1 MPWRHRPEPTLP
13 LGVGHRGIMPWTES
27 AAKIRIGPD
36 RHRSSKSC
44 VGLHVERL
52 NFALTAC
59 WRGSGS
65 RPRLPLTQPSF
76 RGQRKPASRR
86 VTSAAICCRIE
97 RCARPHPARRICGG
111 TGSVVSTDVSIGGY
125 RMTSATQPQSATPAK
140 RILVVEDELMIR
152 MLLED
157 MLGELGYTV
166 AAEAARIEE
175 ALDAAKNADFDIA
188 ILDVNLNGQ
197 PISPVADAL
206 VARGMPFV
214 FATGYG
220 ERGLP
225 EPYRDRPTLKKPFQ
239 MDGLKQML
247 QTALD
252 RGKN

>member
-1 MPWRHRPEPTLP
+1 M
-13 LGVGHRGIMPWTES
+13 
-27 AAKIRIGPD
+27 
-36 RHRSSKSC
+36 
-44 VGLHVERL
+44 
-52 NFALTAC
+52 
-59 WRGSGS
+59 
-65 RPRLPLTQPSF
+65 
-76 RGQRKPASRR
+76 
-86 VTSAAICCRIE
+86 
-97 RCARPHPARRICGG
+97 
-111 TGSVVSTDVSIGGY
+111 
-125 RMTSATQPQSATPAK
+125 QPQFETPAM

-247 QTALD
+247 QTALE

>member
-1 MPWRHRPEPTLP
+1 MQL
-13 LGVGHRGIMPWTES
+13 
-27 AAKIRIGPD
+27 
-36 RHRSSKSC
+36 
-44 VGLHVERL
+44 
-52 NFALTAC
+52 
-59 WRGSGS
+59 
-65 RPRLPLTQPSF
+65 
-76 RGQRKPASRR
+76 
-86 VTSAAICCRIE
+86 
-97 RCARPHPARRICGG
+97 
-111 TGSVVSTDVSIGGY
+111 
-125 RMTSATQPQSATPAK
+125 QSATPAK

-175 ALDAAKNADFDIA
+175 ALEAAKNADFDIA

-247 QTALD
+247 QSALD

>member
-1 MPWRHRPEPTLP
+1 
-13 LGVGHRGIMPWTES
+13 
-27 AAKIRIGPD
+27 
-36 RHRSSKSC
+36 
-44 VGLHVERL
+44 
-52 NFALTAC
+52 
-59 WRGSGS
+59 
-65 RPRLPLTQPSF
+65 
-76 RGQRKPASRR
+76 
-86 VTSAAICCRIE
+86 
-97 RCARPHPARRICGG
+97 
-111 TGSVVSTDVSIGGY
+111 
-125 RMTSATQPQSATPAK
+125 MTSAMQQQPPTPAM

-157 MLGELGYTV
+157 MLGELGHTV

-247 QTALD
+247 QTALE

>member
-1 MPWRHRPEPTLP
+1 
-13 LGVGHRGIMPWTES
+13 
-27 AAKIRIGPD
+27 
-36 RHRSSKSC
+36 
-44 VGLHVERL
+44 
-52 NFALTAC
+52 
-59 WRGSGS
+59 
-65 RPRLPLTQPSF
+65 
-76 RGQRKPASRR
+76 
-86 VTSAAICCRIE
+86 
-97 RCARPHPARRICGG
+97 
-111 TGSVVSTDVSIGGY
+111 
-125 RMTSATQPQSATPAK
+125 MTSATQLQSATPAK

-175 ALDAAKNADFDIA
+175 ALEAAKNAEFDIA

>member
-1 MPWRHRPEPTLP
+1 
-13 LGVGHRGIMPWTES
+13 
-27 AAKIRIGPD
+27 
-36 RHRSSKSC
+36 
-44 VGLHVERL
+44 
-52 NFALTAC
+52 
-59 WRGSGS
+59 
-65 RPRLPLTQPSF
+65 
-76 RGQRKPASRR
+76 
-86 VTSAAICCRIE
+86 
-97 RCARPHPARRICGG
+97 
-111 TGSVVSTDVSIGGY
+111 
-125 RMTSATQPQSATPAK
+125 MTSATQLQSATPAK

-175 ALDAAKNADFDIA
+175 ALEAAKNADFDIA

-252 RGKN
+252 RAKN

>member
-1 MPWRHRPEPTLP
+1 
-13 LGVGHRGIMPWTES
+13 
-27 AAKIRIGPD
+27 
-36 RHRSSKSC
+36 
-44 VGLHVERL
+44 
-52 NFALTAC
+52 
-59 WRGSGS
+59 
-65 RPRLPLTQPSF
+65 
-76 RGQRKPASRR
+76 
-86 VTSAAICCRIE
+86 
-97 RCARPHPARRICGG
+97 
-111 TGSVVSTDVSIGGY
+111 
-125 RMTSATQPQSATPAK
+125 MTSATQLQSATPAK

-157 MLGELGYTV
+157 MLGERGYPV

-175 ALDAAKNADFDIA
+175 ALEAAKNADFDIA

-225 EPYRDRPTLKKPFQ
+225 EPYRDRTTLKKPFQ
-239 MDGLKQML
+239 LDGLKQML

>member
-1 MPWRHRPEPTLP
+1 M
-13 LGVGHRGIMPWTES
+13 
-27 AAKIRIGPD
+27 
-36 RHRSSKSC
+36 
-44 VGLHVERL
+44 
-52 NFALTAC
+52 
-59 WRGSGS
+59 
-65 RPRLPLTQPSF
+65 
-76 RGQRKPASRR
+76 
-86 VTSAAICCRIE
+86 TSAA
-97 RCARPHPARRICGG
+97 
-111 TGSVVSTDVSIGGY
+111 
-125 RMTSATQPQSATPAK
+125 QPPSATPAK

-239 MDGLKQML
+239 MEGLKQML

-252 RGKN
+252 REKN

>member
-1 MPWRHRPEPTLP
+1 
-13 LGVGHRGIMPWTES
+13 
-27 AAKIRIGPD
+27 
-36 RHRSSKSC
+36 
-44 VGLHVERL
+44 
-52 NFALTAC
+52 
-59 WRGSGS
+59 
-65 RPRLPLTQPSF
+65 
-76 RGQRKPASRR
+76 
-86 VTSAAICCRIE
+86 
-97 RCARPHPARRICGG
+97 
-111 TGSVVSTDVSIGGY
+111 
-125 RMTSATQPQSATPAK
+125 MTSAMPLQSATPAK

-175 ALDAAKNADFDIA
+175 ALEAAKNADFDIA

>member
-1 MPWRHRPEPTLP
+1 M
-13 LGVGHRGIMPWTES
+13 
-27 AAKIRIGPD
+27 
-36 RHRSSKSC
+36 
-44 VGLHVERL
+44 
-52 NFALTAC
+52 
-59 WRGSGS
+59 
-65 RPRLPLTQPSF
+65 Q
-76 RGQRKPASRR
+76 Q
-86 VTSAAICCRIE
+86 
-97 RCARPHPARRICGG
+97 
-111 TGSVVSTDVSIGGY
+111 
-125 RMTSATQPQSATPAK
+125 QSPTPAM

-247 QTALD
+247 QTALE

>member
-1 MPWRHRPEPTLP
+1 
-13 LGVGHRGIMPWTES
+13 
-27 AAKIRIGPD
+27 
-36 RHRSSKSC
+36 
-44 VGLHVERL
+44 
-52 NFALTAC
+52 
-59 WRGSGS
+59 
-65 RPRLPLTQPSF
+65 
-76 RGQRKPASRR
+76 
-86 VTSAAICCRIE
+86 
-97 RCARPHPARRICGG
+97 
-111 TGSVVSTDVSIGGY
+111 
-125 RMTSATQPQSATPAK
+125 MTSAMQLQSATPAK

-175 ALDAAKNADFDIA
+175 ALEAAKNADFDIA